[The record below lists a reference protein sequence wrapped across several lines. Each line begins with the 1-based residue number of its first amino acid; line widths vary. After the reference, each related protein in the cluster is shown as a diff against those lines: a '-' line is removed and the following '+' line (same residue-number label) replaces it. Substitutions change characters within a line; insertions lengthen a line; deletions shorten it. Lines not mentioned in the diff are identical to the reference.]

1 MQMQPGMR
9 LGRYEIVAAV
19 GAGGMGEV
27 YRAVDTRLDR
37 SVAIK
42 VLPKDLSQNDSLR
55 QRFEREART
64 ISSLSHPHICG
75 LFDVGHEDG
84 VDYLVMELL
93 EGETLAERLTR
104 GPLPLE
110 QALRCA
116 IEIASALEKAHKQGI
131 VHRDLKPANV
141 MLTKGGAKLLDFG
154 LARIAEGEPGHAMEG
169 STQHMPLTE
178 EGTILGTVQYMAPEQ
193 LEGKE
198 ADARTDLFALGA
210 LLYEMV
216 AGRRPFDGTSRASV
230 IAAIMERQPRPISDL
245 QPLTP
250 PALERVVRT
259 CLAKDPDERWQSAHD
274 VGAEL
279 RWIAEGTSQP
289 NVLTPAPVVRRRR
302 LAQRLA
308 WLAAGLVAGALLASA
323 AWMLAR
329 EKPRDPVM
337 RFAIETDPRAAMF
350 VMPYQNLAIAP
361 DGETIA
367 YIGVAGKGTQLYMRK
382 LDRLRAT
389 PIAGT
394 EGAVHPFFS
403 PDGRWIAFTSA
414 VGEGEL
420 RKVAVDG
427 GAPVTIDRMAAGLG
441 GWWGD
446 DGTIWFVN
454 RFNEGIWRL
463 PAGGKPELAI
473 RPDSKHGERALISP
487 QPLPGGTHV
496 LATAWTGKTW
506 DEARIIACPV
516 DGSERKVLVEG
527 GTFGRVVSSGHL
539 VFARGGVLFAAP
551 FDAKRLEVTGN
562 PVPVLPD
569 VNSGIANGEVYLA
582 EAKNGTLLYAPGI
595 ISSPPRE
602 LVWVDREGKE
612 QPAVP
617 TARLYG
623 GTALS
628 PDGTMV
634 AVGIEESQFDIWT
647 VDLERDVA
655 TRLSFG
661 EDDGDPVFS

>member
-1 MQMQPGMR
+1 MQMQPGTR

-37 SVAIK
+37 SVAVK
-42 VLPKDLSQNDSLR
+42 VLSKDLSQNDSLR

-64 ISSLSHPHICG
+64 ISSLSHPHICS
-75 LFDVGHEDG
+75 LFDVGHESG

-93 EGETLAERLTR
+93 EGETLAERLAR

-141 MLTKGGAKLLDFG
+141 MLTKSGAKLLDFG
-154 LARIAEGEPGHAMEG
+154 LARIAEGAPGHAMEG

-193 LEGKE
+193 LEGRD
-198 ADARTDLFALGA
+198 ADARTDIFALGA

-216 AGRRPFDGTSRASV
+216 TGRRPFDGTSRASV
-230 IAAIMERQPRPISDL
+230 IAAIMERQPRPISEL

-289 NVLTPAPVVRRRR
+289 NVLTPAPIVRKRR
-302 LAQRLA
+302 LVQRLA
-308 WLAAGLVAGALLASA
+308 WLGAGLAAGALLASA
-323 AWMLAR
+323 AWMLTR
-329 EKPRDPVM
+329 EEPPHPVM
-337 RFAIETDPRAAMF
+337 RFAIETDPKAPLF
-350 VMPYQNLAIAP
+350 LVGNQNLTISP

-367 YIGVAGKGTQLYMRK
+367 YVGLAGEGTQLYMRK
-382 LDRLRAT
+382 LDRLNAT
-389 PIAGT
+389 PVAGT

-403 PDGRWIAFTSA
+403 PDGRWIAFTSSF
-414 VGEGEL
+414 GEGEL

-427 GAPVTIDRMAAGLG
+427 GAPVMVDEKAAGLG

-446 DGTIWFVN
+446 DGTIWFIN

-463 PAGGKPELAI
+463 REGGKPELVV
-473 RPDSKHGERALISP
+473 RPDTKNGERALVSP

-506 DEARIIACPV
+506 DEARIVACPV
-516 DGSERKVLVEG
+516 DGGERKVVVEG
-527 GTFGRVVSSGHL
+527 GTFGRLVSSGHL

-551 FDAKRLEVTGN
+551 FDAKRLEV
-562 PVPVLPD
+562 
-569 VNSGIANGEVYLA
+569 
-582 EAKNGTLLYAPGI
+582 
-595 ISSPPRE
+595 
-602 LVWVDREGKE
+602 
-612 QPAVP
+612 
-617 TARLYG
+617 
-623 GTALS
+623 
-628 PDGTMV
+628 
-634 AVGIEESQFDIWT
+634 
-647 VDLERDVA
+647 
-655 TRLSFG
+655 
-661 EDDGDPVFS
+661 